1 MTPSLSFHRTLV
13 TLLLFVTFFGGTT
26 WGQNTPDTRG
36 SVVPDGKV
44 TLADGTSVEVQDLR
58 AGATLWSWLPT
69 GTAGTTKVTSVRRQ
83 HSDSFLLVK
92 AGAKELRA
100 TGAHRVA
107 LAGGKLVRLDTVKA
121 GDKIWIEGTGGPTDA
136 VVTSVRV
143 FPSTLITYD
152 LTTQGH
158 GTFLLDGVVVGD

>member
-1 MTPSLSFHRTLV
+1 MTPSLFRLFAVLFLATLS
-13 TLLLFVTFFGGTT
+13 GGL
-26 WGQNTPDTRG
+26 WAQDTRG

-44 TLADGTSVEVQDLR
+44 TLADGTSVEVQDVK
-58 AGATLWSWLPT
+58 AGALLWSWLP
-69 GTAGTTKVTSVRRQ
+69 GKAGTTKVTATRRQ

-92 AGAKELRA
+92 VGPKELRA

-121 GDKIWIEGTGGPTDA
+121 GDKLWIGGAAGPVEA

-152 LTTQGH
+152 LTVEGH
-158 GTFLLDGVVVGD
+158 GLFLLDGVVVGD